1 MKSDDNTKAIR
12 DGIMRHV
19 PGANRVAAKRAE
31 KTGAVVRAKKPV
43 AAVPATPASTALVAP
58 VGDRAN
64 LKPMRISDG
73 VLMAARGLK
82 RSRGGRPAGLTAEQV
97 FTPYQPAPGVVPAS
111 AIAKAKK
118 NTNIGLAMDEAMG
131 GQLGDMLN
139 NWGFEGVGGSSFAE
153 GIGFLGYPYLAE
165 LTQRPE
171 FRRIS
176 ERIATEATRKWIKL
190 QATGEGKDKKLK
202 RIEDAMKV
210 LQVKE
215 RFFSAAQHDGWFG
228 KAHIYLDT
236 GVTDD
241 HVELQTSIG
250 NGRDEVSRAKVGKGR
265 GLERL
270 TSVEPMWVYPASYN
284 AINPLKPSWY
294 LPKTWFAN
302 GIEIHRTRLL
312 TFVGRELPDILKPAY
327 AFGGLSMS
335 QMAKP
340 YVDNW
345 LRTRQAVCDVI
356 ECFSVSGVY
365 TNMAATLQEGGV
377 EAIKRI
383 AMFNDMRSNAGV
395 FALDKD
401 TEEFFNVATPLGTLD
416 KLQAQAQEQMSSVS
430 GIPLIVLLGI
440 TPSGLNASS
449 EGEIRVFYDY
459 IHAFQESFFRDN
471 LQAVIDLI
479 QLTIF
484 GKVDPEITF
493 IFEPLWAMTEKE
505 VAEIDKIEAES
516 DQIRIDSG
524 VLDPLEVRTALAAD
538 ANSRYPDID
547 VNDVPEL
554 PEPEG
559 GAGGEGDEG
568 GEPGAEGGEGND
580 QTGGFGPRKEAGAQD
595 GDLPFAHDAG
605 FEESDHPRADDGKF
619 GSGGGS
625 GSAAPGKAKG
635 SPKAGELTNHPAEKM
650 RDYTAKELDWEYE
663 VEYLKYS
670 KGAFPDAFTSREDF
684 QTKLDAAPLV
694 YLDQKQ
700 MRELGNSMA
709 ASGTSKGEQWVHDT
723 FSHRRDSKRII
734 DEMKNGKTS
743 APIIL
748 KSGNKLRLMAG
759 QTRLATGQALGIQVP
774 AKVIDV
780 TPKNGAQDEATW
792 DESKHPRA
800 TDGKFGSGGSS
811 SGAKKTAGPVKSE
824 KHGVFAT
831 KKHLVAHMLTQGTT
845 TKEILQETGWPSVT
859 VPGQAAALGLK
870 LEKTKKDGE
879 TFYKGKPMTEAEK
892 ADLKLMAQA
901 TKNGKADAET
911 LKALEAIVNKPASN
925 MTEAIAK
932 AVLKANPGMAKV
944 VEKSK
949 SPKNAAL
956 DKLEENTKGF
966 STEAMKNPN
975 TMAKEKVKAAVQSGG
990 DVAVAKSMM
999 TPAELAAVAEDYHKT
1014 VEKMFESSLNHFD
1027 KAKGESEAL
1036 TKYKAQQE
1044 KDKAE
1049 NAAKLKKMNA
1059 DPAFSALAGVT
1070 GVGEATELLKRGKI
1084 AKDLLAKHG
1093 IDITETDGALLTSY
1107 IGSYYAKVNI
1117 QAYEGAISP
1126 EQFKYRQALTAAM
1139 EKMPKYE
1146 GKVIRGIKNITDA
1159 TFAKYKANHIVP
1171 SVALMSAGK
1180 KDKLWGE
1187 HTLEIES
1194 KSARDISLLN
1204 PQEGGGEVVFMPH
1217 TAFHVVSN
1225 NGKHAV
1231 LKEV

>member
-1 MKSDDNTKAIR
+1 MKADDKTKAIR

-19 PGANRVAAKRAE
+19 VGANRVAAKRAV
-31 KTGAVVRAKKPV
+31 KGSKRRVASSAPDAQPAK
-43 AAVPATPASTALVAP
+43 AAAVAP
-58 VGDRAN
+58 VGELAN
-64 LKPMRISDG
+64 LKPMHITDG
-73 VLMAARGLK
+73 VLMAARALRKKTKGI
-82 RSRGGRPAGLTAEQV
+82 SADQV
-97 FTPYQPAPGVVPAS
+97 FAPYQPAPGVVPKGAFDV
-111 AIAKAKK
+111 KH
-118 NTNIGLAMDEAMG
+118 NLGLAMDEAMG
-131 GQLGDMLN
+131 GQLGDVLN
-139 NWGFEGVGGSSFAE
+139 NWGFEGLGGSAFAE

-171 FRRIS
+171 YRRIS

-190 QATGEGKDKKLK
+190 QSTGDGKDKKLK
-202 RIEDAMKV
+202 RLEDAMKV

-228 KAHIYLDT
+228 KSHIYLDT
-236 GVTDD
+236 GATDD
-241 HVELQTSIG
+241 HVELKTSLG
-250 NGRDEVSRAKVGKGR
+250 NGRDEVSRAKVGKGMAK
-265 GLERL
+265 LERL
-270 TSVEPMWVYPASYN
+270 TNVEPMWVYPASYN

-294 LPKTWFAN
+294 LPTTWFAN

-345 LRTRQAVCDVI
+345 LRTRQAVCDLI
-356 ECFSVSGVY
+356 ESFSVSGIY

-383 AMFNDMRSNAGV
+383 AMFNDLRANAGV

-401 TEEFFNVATPLGTLD
+401 TEEFFNVSTPLGTLD

-471 LQAVIDLI
+471 LQAVIDFI

-493 IFEPLWAMTEKE
+493 VFEPLWAMTEKE

-547 VNDVPEL
+547 VADVPEP
-554 PEPEG
+554 PEDPTAG
-559 GAGGEGDEG
+559 GGEGDD
-568 GEPGAEGGEGND
+568 EGGEGAGAGEGGE
-580 QTGGFGPRKEAGAQD
+580 QTGGFGPGKDGGAQD
-595 GDLPFAHDAG
+595 ATPFDEG
-605 FEESDHPRADDGKF
+605 KHPRAGNGEF
-619 GSGGGS
+619 GSGAGG
-625 GSAAPGKAKG
+625 GAAAPGKGKG
-635 SPKAGELTNHPAEKM
+635 ASKSGDLTKHPAEKM
-650 RDYTAKELDWEYE
+650 RDYTASELDWEYE

-670 KGAFPDAFTSREDF
+670 KGAFPDAFSSREDF
-684 QTKLDAAPLV
+684 DKKLKAAPLV
-694 YLDQKQ
+694 YLTNDEMDK
-700 MRELGNSMA
+700 LGNSMA
-709 ASGTSKGEQWVHDT
+709 AAGRGKGEQWVHDT
-723 FSHRRDSKRII
+723 FSHRRDSKRIV

-748 KSGNKLRLMAG
+748 KDGNKMRLMAG

-780 TPKNGAQDEATW
+780 TKPKGAQDEATW

-800 TDGKFGSGGSS
+800 TDGKFGSGG
-811 SGAKKTAGPVKSE
+811 GTGTKKTSGPVKSE
-824 KHGVFAT
+824 THGTFAT

-845 TKEILQETGWPSVT
+845 TKEILKETGWPSVT

-870 LEKTKKDGE
+870 LEKTKNAAGE
-879 TFYKGKPMTEAEK
+879 TVYKGTPMTEAEK
-892 ADLKLMAQA
+892 ADLKSVAA
-901 TKNGKADAET
+901 TMKNGKADAAT
-911 LKALEAIVNKPASN
+911 QKALEAIVAKPASSV
-925 MTEAIAK
+925 TEAIAK
-932 AVLKANPGMAKV
+932 ATLAANPGMAAV
-944 VEKSK
+944 VAKSK
-949 SPKNAAL
+949 KPAAQE
-956 DKLEENTKGF
+956 KFEENTKG
-966 STEAMKNPN
+966 KNLSPIDS
-975 TMAKEKVKAAVQSGG
+975 AKEKVKAVAQTGG
-990 DVAVAKSMM
+990 TAAEAEAMM
-999 TPAELAAVAEDYHKT
+999 TDIEKAEVQADYHGS
-1014 VEKMFESSLNHFD
+1014 VEKMFASSMNHVN
-1027 KAKGESEAL
+1027 KAKGESAAL
-1036 TKYKAQQE
+1036 AAHKAQTE
-1044 KDKAE
+1044 ELKKK
-1049 NAAKLKKMNA
+1049 NAKLVEQMNA
-1059 DPAFSALAGVT
+1059 DPGFSALAGVT
-1070 GVGEATELLKRGKI
+1070 GVSD
-1084 AKDLLAKHG
+1084 AKDLMERGKKAKELLAGHG
-1093 IDITETDGALLTSY
+1093 IDITDTEGALLTSY
-1107 IGSYYAKVNI
+1107 IGSHYATVNH
-1117 QAYEGAISP
+1117 QSYEGAISP
-1126 EQFKYRQALTAAM
+1126 EQYKYRQALQAAM

-1146 GKVIRGIKNITDA
+1146 GKVIRGIKNISDA

-1180 KDKLWGE
+1180 TGKLWGD
-1187 HTLEIES
+1187 HTMEIQS

-1225 NGKHAV
+1225 TGKHAV